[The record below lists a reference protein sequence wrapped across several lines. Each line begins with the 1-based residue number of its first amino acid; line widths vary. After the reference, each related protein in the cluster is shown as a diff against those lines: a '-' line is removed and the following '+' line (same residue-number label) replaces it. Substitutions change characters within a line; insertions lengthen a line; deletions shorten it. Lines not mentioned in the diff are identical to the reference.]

1 EGIRAKKASD
11 AQDED
16 PQGELDRRILAP
28 GHGTST
34 LSPVP
39 GSLDRARWTGHRA
52 LLDEDDAPFS
62 RRIRSGCLYPIRL
75 STRAGKRN
83 DDPSD
88 RRFMADALGLRGS
101 EFRES
106 HRMPPRAFRRTDRK
120 NADISQS
127 AGTRS
132 APFFAR

>member
-1 EGIRAKKASD
+1 FEHHGFAGCEVEEPFALAVRRAFIVGPWKARIRFRGRPREGIRAKKASD

-62 RRIRSGCLYPIRL
+62 RRIRSG
-75 STRAGKRN
+75 
-83 DDPSD
+83 
-88 RRFMADALGLRGS
+88 
-101 EFRES
+101 
-106 HRMPPRAFRRTDRK
+106 
-120 NADISQS
+120 
-127 AGTRS
+127 
-132 APFFAR
+132 